1 MGKKDIKE
9 VIKIAVCDDDKYY
22 VDLVVNAIQKF
33 QETNPNYELI
43 VHSFLKS
50 HDFLS
55 FIMSEEYDIV

>member
-33 QETNPNYELI
+33 QETNPN
-43 VHSFLKS
+43 
-50 HDFLS
+50 
-55 FIMSEEYDIV
+55 